1 MTKSIGFAV
10 VFLAASTALLAV
22 PNVPEIDATTG
33 SSAVALIAGAM
44 LVVRG
49 RRAK

>member
-1 MTKSIGFAV
+1 MMKRIGYAVLFFAGCST
-10 VFLAASTALLAV
+10 LMAAS
-22 PNVPEIDATTG
+22 VPEIDATTG
-33 SSAVALIAGAM
+33 SSAIALITGAF